1 MRIGITY
8 NLKSNPS
15 IPTQN
20 ENFDD
25 QEEEFDLPETID
37 AIQEV
42 LKIEGF
48 EVFRLGG
55 DIEVIHKIRHEQIDF
70 VFNLAEGRGGRSREA
85 HIPSLLEMME
95 IPYSGSDP
103 LGLAVTLEKGI
114 TKRIAASLAIPTP
127 SFWILD
133 GLDDLA
139 KVPHHFPLF
148 VKPLWQGSSRGIRRT
163 SRVEKDEDLER
174 EVSRLIENYATDG
187 ILVEEY
193 VEGRE
198 FTVAVTG
205 NKNPEIIG
213 IMEIAFRDPRQKD
226 FCYSL
231 EVKRN
236 WKKEVEYHVPPSLE
250 RRVEDAICKSALRLF
265 KALRL
270 RDIARFDFRM
280 DPNGLFY
287 FLEVNP
293 LPGLSPESG
302 DLVILAQKKGW
313 SYRDLILKITQSA
326 FSRYPELN
334 AKSNVH

>member
-1 MRIGITY
+1 MTRHGGI
-8 NLKSNPS
+8 
-15 IPTQN
+15 
-20 ENFDD
+20 DD
-25 QEEEFDLPETID
+25 QDEEFDLPETID

-42 LKIEGF
+42 LKTEGF
-48 EVFRLGG
+48 EVFPLGG
-55 DIEVIHKIRHEQIDF
+55 GIEIANKIREQQIDF
-70 VFNLAEGRGGRSREA
+70 IFNVAEGFGGRSREA

-127 SFWILD
+127 SFWVLD
-133 GLDDLA
+133 GVDDISN
-139 KVPHHFPLF
+139 VPHRFPLF
-148 VKPLWQGSSRGIRRT
+148 VKPLWQGSSKGIRRT
-163 SRVEKDEDLER
+163 SRVENSEDLER
-174 EVSRLIENYATDG
+174 EVARLFENYPGDNVM
-187 ILVEEY
+187 IEEY

-198 FTVAVTG
+198 FTVGVVG
-205 NKNPEIIG
+205 NKNPEVIG

-236 WKKEVEYHVPPSLE
+236 WKEEVEYHVPPRLD
-250 RRVEDAICKSALRLF
+250 RRVEEAICKSAVRLF
-265 KALRL
+265 RTLKL
-270 RDIARFDFRM
+270 RDIARFDFRL
-280 DPNGLFY
+280 DRQGLFY

-313 SYRDLILKITQSA
+313 SYQDLVLKITQSA

-334 AKSNVH
+334 AKLNAR